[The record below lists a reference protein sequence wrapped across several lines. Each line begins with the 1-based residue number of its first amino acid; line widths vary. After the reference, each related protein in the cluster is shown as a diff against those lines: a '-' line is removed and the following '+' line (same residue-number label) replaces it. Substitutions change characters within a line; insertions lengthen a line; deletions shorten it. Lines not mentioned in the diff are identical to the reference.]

1 MPPLE
6 AADTL
11 SVNRYLM
18 TTFRRRLPLFPLN
31 TVLFPNA
38 SLPLQ
43 IFEERYK
50 LMLRECMESDN
61 RFGVTLI
68 REGPEVGGPAVPH
81 EIGTV
86 AHITQVNRI
95 DGDRFFISAVGVQ
108 RFRVLDVTQ
117 REPFLAAEVELLEDA
132 IPQLGS
138 ADEVVREA
146 TDAFSNYAQA
156 SVGVAGGWVSRTR
169 VPSDP
174 EALSYH
180 IANSVQMDLGEK
192 QRLLEHDSSAS
203 RLTAEVELLK
213 RSYDDL
219 RRQMS
224 WEMMSR
230 FSRQ

>member
-1 MPPLE
+1 
-6 AADTL
+6 
-11 SVNRYLM
+11 M
-18 TTFRRRLPLFPLN
+18 TNSKRRLPLFPLN

-61 RFGVTLI
+61 RFGVALI

-95 DGDRFFISAVGVQ
+95 DGDRFFVSAVGVQ
-108 RFRVLDVTQ
+108 RFRILEVTQ
-117 REPFLAAEVELLEDA
+117 REPFVTAEVELLNDA
-132 IPQLGS
+132 SPDLES
-138 ADEVVREA
+138 SNELVRDA
-146 TDAFSNYAQA
+146 TDAFSNYARA
-156 SVGVAGGWVSRTR
+156 SVGVAGGWVSQTR

-180 IANSVQMDLGEK
+180 IANSVQMDVGDK
-192 QRLLEHDSSAS
+192 QSLLEHDSSAG
-203 RLTAEVELLK
+203 RLTAEVEILRK
-213 RSYDDL
+213 SYEDL

-224 WEMMSR
+224 WEMMTR

>member
-1 MPPLE
+1 
-6 AADTL
+6 
-11 SVNRYLM
+11 M
-18 TTFRRRLPLFPLN
+18 TNSKRRLPLFPLN

-61 RFGVTLI
+61 RFGVALI

-95 DGDRFFISAVGVQ
+95 DGDRFFVSAVGVQ
-108 RFRVLDVTQ
+108 RFRILEVTQ
-117 REPFLAAEVELLEDA
+117 REPFVTAEVELLNDA
-132 IPQLGS
+132 SPDLES
-138 ADEVVREA
+138 SNELVRDA
-146 TDAFSNYAQA
+146 TDAFSNYARA
-156 SVGVAGGWVSRTR
+156 SVGVAGGWVSQTR

-180 IANSVQMDLGEK
+180 IANSVQVDVGDK
-192 QRLLEHDSSAS
+192 QSLLEHDSSAG
-203 RLTAEVELLK
+203 RLTAEVEMLRK
-213 RSYDDL
+213 SYEDL

-224 WEMMSR
+224 WEMMTR

>member
-1 MPPLE
+1 
-6 AADTL
+6 
-11 SVNRYLM
+11 M
-18 TTFRRRLPLFPLN
+18 TTRQRRLPLFPLN

-61 RFGVTLI
+61 RFGVALI
-68 REGPEVGGPAVPH
+68 RKGPEVGGPAVPH
-81 EIGTV
+81 DIGTV

-95 DGDRFFISAVGVQ
+95 DGDRFFVAAVGVQ
-108 RFRVLDVTQ
+108 RFMVLNITQ
-117 REPFLAAEVELLEDA
+117 REPFLAAEVELLEDTN
-132 IPQLGS
+132 PTSESSEDLVH
-138 ADEVVREA
+138 EV

-156 SVGVAGGWVSRTR
+156 SVGISGGWVSQTR

-180 IANSVQMDLGEK
+180 IANTIQMDLGEK
-192 QRLLEHDSSAS
+192 QRLLEQESAAS
-203 RLTAEVELLK
+203 RLTAELELLK
-213 RSYDDL
+213 RAYAGL
-219 RRQMS
+219 RRRMNL
-224 WEMMSR
+224 EIMNR

>member
-1 MPPLE
+1 
-6 AADTL
+6 
-11 SVNRYLM
+11 M
-18 TTFRRRLPLFPLN
+18 TNSQRRLPLFPLN

-61 RFGVTLI
+61 RFGVALI

-95 DGDRFFISAVGVQ
+95 EGDRFFVSAVGVQ

-117 REPFLAAEVELLEDA
+117 REPFVTAQVELLEDVT
-132 IPQLGS
+132 PELTS
-138 ADEVVREA
+138 SDDLVREA
-146 TDAFSNYAQA
+146 TEAFSDYAQA

-180 IANSVQMDLGEK
+180 IANTVQMEVGDK
-192 QRLLEHDSSAS
+192 QRLLEHEGSAS

-213 RSYDDL
+213 RGYEDL
-219 RRQMS
+219 RQQMS
-224 WEMMSR
+224 WEIMTR

>member
-1 MPPLE
+1 M
-6 AADTL
+6 
-11 SVNRYLM
+11 
-18 TTFRRRLPLFPLN
+18 
-31 TVLFPNA
+31 
-38 SLPLQ
+38 
-43 IFEERYK
+43 
-50 LMLRECMESDN
+50 MLRECMEADN
-61 RFGVTLI
+61 RFGVSLI

-95 DGDRFFISAVGVQ
+95 DGDRFFVSAVGVQ
-108 RFRVLDVTQ
+108 RFRVVVVTQ
-117 REPFLAAEVELLEDA
+117 REPFVAAEVELLEDA
-132 IPQLGS
+132 NTDQEAS
-138 ADEVVREA
+138 QEVAREA
-146 TDAFSNYAQA
+146 TEAFSDYARA

-213 RSYDDL
+213 KGYEDL

-224 WEMMSR
+224 WEMMTR

>member
-1 MPPLE
+1 
-6 AADTL
+6 
-11 SVNRYLM
+11 
-18 TTFRRRLPLFPLN
+18 LPLFPLN

-61 RFGVTLI
+61 RFGVSLI

-95 DGDRFFISAVGVQ
+95 DGDRFFVSAVGVQ
-108 RFRVLDVTQ
+108 RFRVLNVTQ
-117 REPFLAAEVELLEDA
+117 REPFVAAEVELIDDS
-132 IPQLGS
+132 S
-138 ADEVVREA
+138 ASSESSDELVREV

-156 SVGVAGGWVSRTR
+156 SVGVSGGWVSRTR
-169 VPSDP
+169 VPSHP

-180 IANSVQMDLGEK
+180 IANSVQIDVGGK
-192 QRLLEHDSSAS
+192 QRLLEHETTAS
-203 RLTAEVELLK
+203 RLTAELELLK
-213 RSYDDL
+213 KAYSRL
-219 RRQMS
+219 RRQMTL
-224 WEMMSR
+224 EMMNR

>member
-1 MPPLE
+1 
-6 AADTL
+6 
-11 SVNRYLM
+11 M
-18 TTFRRRLPLFPLN
+18 TTHRRRLPLFPLN

-61 RFGVTLI
+61 RFGVALI

-95 DGDRFFISAVGVQ
+95 DGDRFFVSSVGVQ
-108 RFRVLDVTQ
+108 RFRMLGITQ
-117 REPFLAAEVELLEDA
+117 REPFVAADVEILEDA
-132 IPQLGS
+132 SPDLQSSDDL
-138 ADEVVREA
+138 VHQA
-146 TDAFSNYAQA
+146 TDAFSSYAQA
-156 SVGVAGGWVSRTR
+156 SVGISGGWVSRTR

-180 IANSVQMDLGEK
+180 IANSIQVDLGEK
-192 QRLLEHDSSAS
+192 QRLLEHESSAS
-203 RLTAEVELLK
+203 RLTAEVRLLEK
-213 RSYDDL
+213 GYEDL

-224 WEMMSR
+224 WEMMTR

>member
-1 MPPLE
+1 
-6 AADTL
+6 
-11 SVNRYLM
+11 M
-18 TTFRRRLPLFPLN
+18 TNSKRRLPLFPLN

-61 RFGVTLI
+61 RFGVALI

-95 DGDRFFISAVGVQ
+95 DGDRFFVSAVGVQ
-108 RFRVLDVTQ
+108 RFRILEVTQ
-117 REPFLAAEVELLEDA
+117 REPFVTAEVELLNDA
-132 IPQLGS
+132 SPDLES
-138 ADEVVREA
+138 SNELVRDA
-146 TDAFSNYAQA
+146 TDACSNYACA
-156 SVGVAGGWVSRTR
+156 SVGVTGGWVSQTR

-180 IANSVQMDLGEK
+180 IANSVQMDVGDK
-192 QRLLEHDSSAS
+192 QSLLEHDSSAG
-203 RLTAEVELLK
+203 RLTAEVEMLRK
-213 RSYDDL
+213 SYEDL

-224 WEMMSR
+224 WEMMTR